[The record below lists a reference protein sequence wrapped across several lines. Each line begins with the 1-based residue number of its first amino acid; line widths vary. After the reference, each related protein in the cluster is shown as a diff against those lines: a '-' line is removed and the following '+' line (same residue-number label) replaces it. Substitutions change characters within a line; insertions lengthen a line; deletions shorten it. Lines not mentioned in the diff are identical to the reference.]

1 MSEATIFS
9 RLLEETERVTQIGAR
24 EILGN
29 SRLKPIVVARKI
41 FWCAL
46 RMAGFSTPAIAD
58 KVHRNHTTVATRTRR
73 SPVEIRDMAA
83 VVCLKSQIEPMD
95 FSEWSSTKKKK
106 YNLSEN
112 APVRM
117 KKVPDYKN
125 NCVKWMEVW

>member
-46 RMAGFSTPAIAD
+46 RMAGFSTP
-58 KVHRNHTTVATRTRR
+58 
-73 SPVEIRDMAA
+73 RDRGQ
-83 VVCLKSQIEPMD
+83 S
-95 FSEWSSTKKKK
+95 
-106 YNLSEN
+106 
-112 APVRM
+112 APQPYDGSDQN
-117 KKVPDYKN
+117 KTLAG
-125 NCVKWMEVW
+125 